1 MIKDFIASKLKV
13 DGDILIVNAH
23 RIGNPSESRRR
34 GRPRSLIA
42 KFLYFKDMS
51 RVKRAGRNLRGTS
64 YGMNEQFPVEVEERR
79 KKLYPIAKAERRK
92 GKKVVLV
99 RDKLFVE
106 NEAVDLDEY
115 PYTAPATVRPCP
127 PPRRKRARVGSTPDN
142 SSSFSE
148 VRASTPYVNVS

>member
-1 MIKDFIASKLKV
+1 MKYNLIFTGIQEERDEDCEKVVKDFIASKLKV
-13 DGDILIVNAH
+13 DGDIPIVNAH
-23 RIGNPSESRRR
+23 RIGNPSES
-34 GRPRSLIA
+34 
-42 KFLYFKDMS
+42 
-51 RVKRAGRNLRGTS
+51 
-64 YGMNEQFPVEVEERR
+64 RR

-106 NEAVDLDEY
+106 NEAVDPDEY